1 MAGSLVTR
9 LILYEEIR
17 KNYPKV
23 ETSSASLPFIDAT
36 KLTLSELLNVNID
49 ELNGSKKE
57 KFEAEVENFC
67 KKVASFMRKTKN
79 KAQ

>member
-23 ETSSASLPFIDAT
+23 ATSSASLPFIEAT
-36 KLTLSELLNVNID
+36 KLTLSELLNVDID
-49 ELNGSKKE
+49 ELTGSKKE
-57 KFEAEVENFC
+57 KFEAEIDNFC
-67 KKVASFMRKTKN
+67 KKVATFMRTTKN